1 MTGLSAVFSTC
12 LDHYDDRN
20 NYSRIALLLEN
31 RWAVWFWV
39 VICLARC
46 RRCSGLLCL
55 SDKTFGNGVHQT
67 NAC

>member
-12 LDHYDDRN
+12 LELYDDRN
-20 NYSRIALLLEN
+20 NYSRTALLLEN
-31 RWAVWFWV
+31 RCAVWFWV
-39 VICLARC
+39 VLRLARC
-46 RRCSGLLCL
+46 RRCFSPLCL